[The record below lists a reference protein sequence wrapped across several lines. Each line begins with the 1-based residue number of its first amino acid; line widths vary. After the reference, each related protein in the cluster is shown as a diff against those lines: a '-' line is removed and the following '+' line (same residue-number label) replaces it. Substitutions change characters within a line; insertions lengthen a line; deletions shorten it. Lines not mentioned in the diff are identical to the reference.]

1 MEISS
6 ESPTFSLNQTAAVF
20 MATAVV
26 ELFPNTLIV
35 GGQGTSKYFY
45 YDFVFPFEFKPEFL
59 SLIEERMRLIIRE
72 KRTIRLME
80 MMPSNAAT
88 LMKHLHQ
95 EMIAD
100 RLMQVQQAT
109 VQMVQIG
116 DFAVFCPQST
126 LKELSIP
133 FFKILE
139 GFAWEVSKSKA
150 FRIVGAASLDKEML
164 KEIAKL
170 PPLSLQSHLKLAS
183 EMALCEPM
191 KETGLWYWR
200 PNGDKLRQA
209 LVQLWQKE
217 LVKQNFELISSPAP
231 FIEDG
236 GEGSL
241 SQSHR
246 EYFFRFGTPKIA
258 EMAWISNEDFN
269 DLSLGLFSPQAF
281 FGDRAHIFCSDEK
294 LLEEC
299 ISSLRFILKIP
310 KILGFEFE
318 IVLSVSSVGAQK
330 AKAKGSV
337 IFRQVLEKIG
347 LDYTVEKEY
356 RAGTLA
362 SIDIRFADS
371 LGRRWTGPF
380 LSMPDV
386 AMPPDKGAMLTVST
400 FGSLERTCA
409 LILEKKGGWTPLW
422 LAPQQVRILVATR
435 NIGPYA
441 KEVYEALSAQ
451 GIRATLE
458 SSEEK
463 LKTRLYR
470 AVVEKVSY
478 VLLLGEREEKAR
490 TLMVRAYGESE
501 EQVLSLDEFCMRLK
515 REIESGISEF
525 KN

>member
-1 MEISS
+1 MKISS
-6 ESPTFSLNQTAAVF
+6 KSPRLSLNQTAAVL

-35 GGQGTSKYFY
+35 DGQGTAKYFY
-45 YDFVFPFEFKPEFL
+45 YDFIFPFEFKPEFL
-59 SLIEERMRLIIRE
+59 SLIEERMRLAIKE
-72 KRTIRLME
+72 KRAVRRME

-88 LMKHLHQ
+88 LMKHLNQ
-95 EMIAD
+95 EIVAD
-100 RLMQVQQAT
+100 KLMQTHQAT

-116 DFAVFCPQST
+116 GFTTFCPQST
-126 LKELSIP
+126 LEELAIP

-139 GFAWEVSKSKA
+139 GFVWKISQSQA
-150 FRIVGAASLDKEML
+150 FRIIGAASLDKEIL
-164 KEIAKL
+164 KQISKL
-170 PPLSLQSHLKLAS
+170 PPISTRSHFKLAS

-191 KETGLWYWR
+191 EETGLWSWR
-200 PNGDKLRQA
+200 PKGDSLRQR
-209 LVQLWQKE
+209 LVQLWQNE
-217 LVKQNFELISSPAP
+217 MVKQNFELISSPAP
-231 FIEDG
+231 FVAGG
-236 GEGSL
+236 GEESL
-241 SQSHR
+241 RQNHR

-269 DLSLGLFSPQAF
+269 DPSLGLLSPKAF

-330 AKAKGSV
+330 AKAKRSA
-337 IFRQVLEKIG
+337 IFRQALEKAG
-347 LDYTVEKEY
+347 FNYSMEKEY

-362 SIDIRFADS
+362 SIDIRFTDS

-386 AMPPDKGAMLTVST
+386 AIPQGKCTTLTVSA
-400 FGSLERTCA
+400 FGSLERICA
-409 LILEKKGGWTPLW
+409 LLLENRCISLW
-422 LAPQQVRILVATR
+422 LAPQQVRILVAARKTD
-435 NIGPYA
+435 PYA

-451 GIRATLE
+451 GIRVTLE
-458 SSEEK
+458 SGEEK
-463 LKTRLYR
+463 LKARLYR
-470 AVVEKVSY
+470 AMVERVPY

-490 TLMVRAYGESE
+490 TLTVRAYGGSE
-501 EQVLSLDEFCMRLK
+501 EQVLSLDEFYMRLK